1 MYTPFYSQLM
11 VSSLVSV
18 SSFDKLKNVFSPL
31 NLTWLCALR
40 NTYDVSDRKVA
51 GGDRAS
57 LELEIEYN
65 TSSIKA
71 GIAVFRSGNSQTTIF
86 LPPHVNCFSN
96 KEEILYE
103 VPKPK
108 FERQV
113 LLENVTRIK
122 QFIPKGSTIVRLKKS
137 YSDIIAWREP
147 ARTVKYFVFYMFFVY
162 YFRSART

>member
-1 MYTPFYSQLM
+1 M
-11 VSSLVSV
+11 
-18 SSFDKLKNVFSPL
+18 
-31 NLTWLCALR
+31 
-40 NTYDVSDRKVA
+40 
-51 GGDRAS
+51 
-57 LELEIEYN
+57 
-65 TSSIKA
+65 
-71 GIAVFRSGNSQTTIF
+71 
-86 LPPHVNCFSN
+86 
-96 KEEILYE
+96 YE

-162 YFRSART
+162 YFRSARTLLANTLLTLHCVQRIRIID

>member
-1 MYTPFYSQLM
+1 M
-11 VSSLVSV
+11 
-18 SSFDKLKNVFSPL
+18 
-31 NLTWLCALR
+31 
-40 NTYDVSDRKVA
+40 A

-57 LELEIEYN
+57 LELEIEDN